1 MQIHVSCHRQEWW
14 KWWKNNVAE
23 MEWISILWMVRF
35 FNLNPCYMQKRTWTR
50 HLQTLAQFLSRE
62 TLLDLTSDPPT
73 GVRWC
78 RTTLPCL
85 IGLGIFLVE
94 RKIGWQ
100 DAKSEMRFKKEP
112 WRKRFVW
119 LTPEADAVWKTR
131 EDIPTNVRPSDAII
145 SLGGEYPRLQAS
157 IHFTIFNK
165 GINSPNELKDAKAKT
180 LIGLLYPLIIFVS
193 SYIIFICIIDLFL
206 IYCS

>member
-1 MQIHVSCHRQEWW
+1 
-14 KWWKNNVAE
+14 

-62 TLLDLTSDPPT
+62 TLLDLTSEPPT

-131 EDIPTNVRPSDAII
+131 EDIPTNVRPSSDAII
-145 SLGGEYPRLQAS
+145 SLGGEYPKLQAS

-165 GINSPNELKDAKAKT
+165 REFFPMNQRCESQDTYGIIVS
-180 LIGLLYPLIIFVS
+180 FVRV
-193 SYIIFICIIDLFL
+193 YCILHNIHMYCRLVLNFIAHN
-206 IYCS
+206 